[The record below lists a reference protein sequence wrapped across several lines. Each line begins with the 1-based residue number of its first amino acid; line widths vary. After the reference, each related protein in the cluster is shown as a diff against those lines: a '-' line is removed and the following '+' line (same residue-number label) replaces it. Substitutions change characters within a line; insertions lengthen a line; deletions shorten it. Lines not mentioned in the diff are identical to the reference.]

1 MRRVGLPDQESIR
14 LYTTKPPCRGRELY
28 DSIVSCHTNKAHN
41 IRICV
46 WLVAPLALC
55 RSWHQVY
62 QATSN
67 TSNNLNTN
75 HFRSRLAWNI
85 KVDIS
90 IQPEPELKA
99 GLKYQSWYFGSPL
112 NLSWTQNVDNCL
124 LCRSISLHHV
134 GHDQLHQASQDQTD
148 TLNKKGGGSL
158 GKRKQKMQIIV
169 FKFQS
174 FTLFFAG
181 SSPQISLTSN
191 SSSRSITP
199 RLDSDTSIW
208 APWSI
213 ECHYW
218 GFIHFTQYCLIIV
231 GNSNM
236 KHVEVSLADIF
247 LPCKR

>member
-1 MRRVGLPDQESIR
+1 MIQQWFAGSPQLLPWVMRRVGLPEQESIR
-14 LYTTKPPCRGRELY
+14 LYTTKLPCQGRGLY

-46 WLVAPLALC
+46 WLFAPLALC

-112 NLSWTQNVDNCL
+112 NLSWTPNVDNCL

-158 GKRKQKMQIIV
+158 GKRKHI
-169 FKFQS
+169 
-174 FTLFFAG
+174 
-181 SSPQISLTSN
+181 
-191 SSSRSITP
+191 
-199 RLDSDTSIW
+199 
-208 APWSI
+208 
-213 ECHYW
+213 
-218 GFIHFTQYCLIIV
+218 
-231 GNSNM
+231 
-236 KHVEVSLADIF
+236 
-247 LPCKR
+247 KRYK